1 MAQDLQDFA
10 EGTFFDFYEAQE
22 QGEESMNAS
31 GIEVKLGLFLWDAD
45 MTVEDDGKRI
55 QIILKQLGGRV

>member
-10 EGTFFDFYEAQE
+10 EETLSDFYNERDPLD
-22 QGEESMNAS
+22 ESVS
-31 GIEVKLGLFLWDAD
+31 VLGKVNLLLHIWDAD